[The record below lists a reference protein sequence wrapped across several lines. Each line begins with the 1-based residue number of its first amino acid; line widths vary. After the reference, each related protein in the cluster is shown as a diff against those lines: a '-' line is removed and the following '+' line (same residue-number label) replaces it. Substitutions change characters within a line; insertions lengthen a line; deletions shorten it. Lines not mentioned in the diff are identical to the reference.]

1 MQIRTFSAPKLHLAL
16 SEVRKAFGPDAMI
29 LDRCRGRDEDGRPT
43 WQVRAAL
50 DSEDRHTDAG
60 GRASGRNGRRSPNNG
75 IDPSAAHS
83 TKTEPGH
90 APDLNYRLQ
99 YSMQHLE
106 RIVSGLGRAQ
116 SDTLRNSLASEEE
129 RRVFDTLQQSGVAP
143 THAHDLA
150 PAMAGEAL
158 ARASCLRWGKRLQP
172 QEQCESVLITG
183 PGGAGKTSMI
193 ANLATHFHMQG
204 VEVALVSTDTE
215 RMAGLEGLAAYASV
229 LGIELHALRQ
239 PEKAAGILEKTK
251 SARLLLIDSE
261 GWSQGNRNSC
271 RRQAPLWQALAPQRR
286 MLLLPANLDEADGM
300 ATLDAAAG
308 LHLTDFL
315 PGKLDETSA
324 TGKVVNWAAHSRLP
338 LSYCSF
344 GPSVPDQMGWLSPR
358 TLATLLQRNQCREPV

>member
-29 LDRCRGRDEDGRPT
+29 LDRCRGRDEDGRDT

-50 DSEDRHTDAG
+50 DSEERH
-60 GRASGRNGRRSPNNG
+60 GREAPASRGLSSNRAATSPG
-75 IDPSAAHS
+75 TSGSGKI
-83 TKTEPGH
+83 EPGH
-90 APDLNYRLQ
+90 APDLDYRLQ

-116 SDTLRNSLASEEE
+116 SDTLRNSLASHDE
-129 RRVFDTLQQSGVAP
+129 RRVFDTLLHNGVAP

-150 PAMAGEAL
+150 PTLAGESL
-158 ARASCLRWGKRLQP
+158 ARASCLRWGRRLQP

-239 PEKAAGILEKTK
+239 PEKAAGILKKTK

-261 GWSQGNRNSC
+261 GWSQANRKSC

-308 LHLTDFL
+308 LQLTDFL

-358 TLATLLQRNQCREPV
+358 TLATLLQRNHCREPV